1 MEYLKTLVN
10 RKLGFSDKK
19 LNPKQLLD
27 KVHRRY
33 NKVEPIVDKLKGLQP
48 EPKKEVPNIGS
59 GGVEKL
65 RRDVRDQ
72 EERMSNPYNWEVAY
86 DWEGVLKSFLSY
98 PHDEYN
104 KDDLL
109 HDMRLAQT
117 GLLRFALVEDPDYY
131 EALKEYVPAL
141 LFPSYEDFKNAVEE
155 NKYKYPWVSDQDSA
169 LQDLSEMGPLDSKE
183 ALKNY
188 LKAVYNNW
196 KNSYDSITEENKG
209 NYIDGDNLWG
219 FKRDTLRRY
228 GHHKFED
235 VRAIPNVDDPY
246 NGEEFKGKN

>member
-1 MEYLKTLVN
+1 MKNLFTTKNAAMLLIDHQQGTIKLAQSIDYNELLHNTRALCRLAVETGMPLV
-10 RKLGFSDKK
+10 LTS
-19 LNPKQLLD
+19 
-27 KVHRRY
+27 
-33 NKVEPIVDKLKGLQP
+33 
-48 EPKKEVPNIGS
+48 S
-59 GGVEKL
+59 
-65 RRDVRDQ
+65 Q
-72 EERMSNPYNWEVAY
+72 EEH
-86 DWEGVLKSFLSY
+86 F
-98 PHDEYN
+98 
-104 KDDLL
+104 
-109 HDMRLAQT
+109 Q
-117 GLLRFALVEDPDYY
+117 GLLLEDIQKIAPT
-131 EALKEYVPAL
+131 EYTRRIKRPGVVDAWM
-141 LFPSYEDFKNAVEE
+141 YEDFKNAVEE